1 MAALSV
7 LLYLVAVVVF
17 PTTLLSVSGLVRMS
31 LNVDWEIF
39 HHLTQHHRKV
49 AGHMAQ
55 GLGDKALTNLSS

>member
-1 MAALSV
+1 MRYCVAALSV

-31 LNVDWEIF
+31 LNVDWEKF

-49 AGHMAQ
+49 AGHM
-55 GLGDKALTNLSS
+55 LRDLVTKS